1 MQPGRTEAEALFQER
16 MARIR
21 KAVALERPDR
31 VPVVLEYAGFA
42 ARVTGTPMPE
52 FLLDLGRSVEVM
64 IQAYRKV
71 TEGLEAD
78 GVNYGRFSPFA
89 LSYLWL
95 SKVKVPGLHL
105 PQTASYQVVEQ
116 ELMSRED
123 YDRILQEGWPR
134 FLEAFMRERVLEDVD
149 PRFLPGNQRPVD
161 VVGKW
166 AALGVPVL
174 RSYTVAPPF
183 EFLSGARSLEC
194 FFMDLLEIPQK
205 VEQVMEAMMGHMAE
219 RPCRQSLKE
228 GYPAIWVGGWRGA
241 PSLLSPQMWERF
253 VWRYFRK
260 LVQHVIEAGLIPLL
274 HLDGCWDRELARFRE
289 LPKAKLI
296 MALDGHTDIFRAKEL
311 LGDHLCLMGDVP
323 ASMLAF
329 DSPETVYSYCSRLVR
344 EVGPEGFILHSGCDI
359 PENAKP
365 ENVRAMLAASVVSGT
380 R

>member
-219 RPCRQSLKE
+219 LPCRQSLKK

>member
-1 MQPGRTEAEALFQER
+1 METGKGEQRMLFQER
-16 MARIR
+16 MNRIR
-21 KAVALERPDR
+21 KAVALQRPDR

-52 FLLDLGRSVEVM
+52 FLLDLKRSVEVM

-95 SKVKVPGLHL
+95 SKVKVPGIHL
-105 PQTASYQVVEQ
+105 PETASYQVVEQ
-116 ELMSRED
+116 ELMTRED

-134 FLEAFMRERVLEDVD
+134 FLEAFMRERVLGDVD
-149 PRFLPGNQRPVD
+149 PRFLPRNQECVD

-205 VEQVMEAMMGHMAE
+205 VEQVMEAMMEHMAE
-219 RPCRQSLKE
+219 VPCQQSVKE

-253 VWRYFRK
+253 VWKYFRK
-260 LVQHVIEAGLIPLL
+260 LVQEVIEAGLIPLL
-274 HLDGCWDRELARFRE
+274 HLDGCWDRELPRFRE

-323 ASMLAF
+323 AGMLAF
-329 DSPETVYSYCSRLVR
+329 ETPEAVYSYCSRLIR
-344 EVGPEGFILHSGCDI
+344 EIGPEGFILHSGCDI

-365 ENVRAMLAASVVSGT
+365 ENVRAMLAASSE
-380 R
+380 